1 VPAAAALTLCGLAP
15 ANLTGK
21 RLTDTDLFVRIPE
34 ISAQLQAT
42 RLNNESSRFPTRIK
56 TGNEEKLLEVTTRPL
71 LDERGQR
78 CGTLIYLDDQSV
90 QEKLQ
95 TTVEE
100 LESTS
105 EELQSANEEL
115 ETTNEELQSTNEELE
130 TTNEELQSTNEELE
144 TTNEELQSLNEE
156 LETTNQELE
165 ERTKELDQVNS
176 VYAQTLEKIRL
187 PVMLVNQERHIEF
200 WNQRALRLFGFKSK
214 PSVNLTIDQ
223 LPLSESMRSM
233 LIRRHRAVLLKE
245 QPMVARGQDLGP
257 RFGSTADVHFS
268 VIPRED
274 RTRNVL
280 IMFEQQPADR
290 NAADRNPGIRKKH

>member
-1 VPAAAALTLCGLAP
+1 LG
-15 ANLTGK
+15 
-21 RLTDTDLFVRIPE
+21 
-34 ISAQLQAT
+34 AQLQTT
-42 RLNNESSRFPTRIK
+42 RINNESVRFQSRIK
-56 TGNEEKLLEVTTRPL
+56 TPTDEKLLEITIRPTL
-71 LDERGQR
+71 NDRGERD
-78 CGTLIYLDDQSV
+78 GTLIYFDDQTLP
-90 QEKLQ
+90 EKLQ

-100 LESTS
+100 LEATS

-187 PVMLVNQERHIEF
+187 PVMLVDQERHIEF
-200 WNQRALRLFGFKSK
+200 WNARALRLFGFKNK
-214 PSVNLTIDQ
+214 PPMELTIDQ
-223 LPLSESMRSM
+223 LPLSSELRNV
-233 LIRRHRAVLLKE
+233 LTRRHRAVLVKE
-245 QPMVARGQDLGP
+245 EPTVARGQYLG
-257 RFGSTADVHFS
+257 GKLNITADIHFS

-274 RTRNVL
+274 CTRNVL
-280 IMFEQQPADR
+280 IMFEPISDEGD
-290 NAADRNPGIRKKH
+290 NARKTRKSNHRG

>member
-1 VPAAAALTLCGLAP
+1 M
-15 ANLTGK
+15 
-21 RLTDTDLFVRIPE
+21 
-34 ISAQLQAT
+34 
-42 RLNNESSRFPTRIK
+42 
-56 TGNEEKLLEVTTRPL
+56 
-71 LDERGQR
+71 
-78 CGTLIYLDDQSV
+78 

-200 WNQRALRLFGFKSK
+200 WNQMALRLFGFKSK
-214 PSVNLTIDQ
+214 PPVDLTIDQ

-233 LIRRHRAVLLKE
+233 LIRRHRAVLVKE
-245 QPMVARGQDLGP
+245 QPMVARGQDMGP
-257 RFGSTADVHFS
+257 RYGSQADVHFS
-268 VIPRED
+268 LIPRED

-280 IMFEQQPADR
+280 IMFEPQTSGAVAPAK
-290 NAADRNPGIRKKH
+290 AAKKKKR

>member
-1 VPAAAALTLCGLAP
+1 
-15 ANLTGK
+15 
-21 RLTDTDLFVRIPE
+21 
-34 ISAQLQAT
+34 
-42 RLNNESSRFPTRIK
+42 
-56 TGNEEKLLEVTTRPL
+56 
-71 LDERGQR
+71 
-78 CGTLIYLDDQSV
+78 V

-200 WNQRALRLFGFKSK
+200 WNQMALRLFGFKSK
-214 PSVNLTIDQ
+214 PPVDLTIDQ

-233 LIRRHRAVLLKE
+233 LIRHRAVLVKE
-245 QPMVARGQDLGP
+245 QPMVARGQDMGP
-257 RFGSTADVHFS
+257 RYGSQADVHFS
-268 VIPRED
+268 LIPRED

-280 IMFEQQPADR
+280 IMFEPQTSGAVAPAK
-290 NAADRNPGIRKKH
+290 AAKKKKR

>member
-1 VPAAAALTLCGLAP
+1 V
-15 ANLTGK
+15 K
-21 RLTDTDLFVRIPE
+21 R
-34 ISAQLQAT
+34 
-42 RLNNESSRFPTRIK
+42 
-56 TGNEEKLLEVTTRPL
+56 LLEVIVRPL
-71 LDERGQR
+71 LDDTGQR
-78 CGTLIYLDDQSV
+78 SGTLVYLEDQTIR
-90 QEKLQ
+90 EKLQ

-156 LETTNQELE
+156 LETTNQELQ

-176 VYAQTLEKIRL
+176 VYALTLERIRR

-200 WNQRALRLFGFKSK
+200 WNAMALRLFGFKSK
-214 PSVNLTIDQ
+214 PPMDLTIDQ
-223 LPLSESMRSM
+223 LPLSDHLRS
-233 LIRRHRAVLLKE
+233 LLVRRHRAVLLKG
-245 QPMVARGQDLGP
+245 QPAVAYSQDLGT
-257 RFGSTADVHFS
+257 RLKTVADIHFS

-274 RTRNVL
+274 HTQNVL
-280 IMFEQQPADR
+280 IMFETTAKGNGDPKEQ
-290 NAADRNPGIRKKH
+290 RKNNKKT